1 MNIEMANRLVQL
13 RKASGLTQEGLAEK
27 LGVSRQ
33 AVSKWERAE
42 AAPDTDNLV
51 LLSRLHNVSL
61 DALFFTNDP
70 VEAGVPVSAEPTE
83 ENETGGT
90 DGGELVAEEG
100 DEEESGGWYSSPL
113 RITLDAT
120 FPVLLAL
127 IYLLLGFAGGW
138 WHPGWLIF
146 LTIPLYYCLPNAVR
160 SARGVQGAFRKALI
174 FLRELPYPVLIAAV
188 YLSLGIMANWW
199 HPGWV
204 LFLTIPMVYGIP
216 LN

>member
-51 LLSRLHNVSL
+51 LLSRLYNVSL

-138 WHPGWLIF
+138 WHPG
-146 LTIPLYYCLPNAVR
+146 
-160 SARGVQGAFRKALI
+160 
-174 FLRELPYPVLIAAV
+174 
-188 YLSLGIMANWW
+188 
-199 HPGWV
+199 
-204 LFLTIPMVYGIP
+204 
-216 LN
+216 